1 MKPSIRIEQE
11 IEKILQNP
19 EKQEGKN
26 LLSELVLKGIEKIVQ
41 GVLEKEVDVHLGR
54 DYYERAKEAE
64 FKGYRNGYEPSSIKT
79 AEGKVKIKAPQ
90 VRGTDEPYRSKLLPL
105 LRGRTESLEKMA
117 CEMYVRGLS
126 TRDIDD
132 LFRDNA
138 TGKTLITRSAVSELT
153 EELWKEYED
162 FCKRDLNDFKVVYL
176 FLDAVYES
184 LRIFKTRQE
193 GILVAWAICEDGRK
207 ILLHLALGNKESHE
221 DWKAFLRNLIS
232 RNLQAPVMV
241 TSDGAP
247 GLIKAIEEVFYSSL
261 RQRCLVHKT
270 RNVLSKI
277 PECDVSTVK
286 EDLHAIYYAASL
298 DRAKEEVER
307 FEKKYKKSY
316 PSAVKCMREDLEAC
330 LNFLRCPLRHRK
342 FIRSTNLLERTF
354 GEQKRRTKIIP
365 RFFNEKSCL
374 KLIYS
379 TLILASLKWSKIPMN
394 DLELSKIKNLQ
405 IEIGQKAREK
415 EVKAA

>member
-41 GVLEKEVDVHLGR
+41 SVLEKEVDVHLGR
-54 DYYERAKEAE
+54 GYYERSKEAE
-64 FKGYRNGYEPSSIKT
+64 IKGYRNGYEPSSIKT

-90 VRGTDEPYRSKLLPL
+90 IRGTDEPYHSEFLPL

-132 LFRDNA
+132 LFRDND
-138 TGKTLITRSAVSELT
+138 TGKTLMTRSAVSELT
-153 EELWKEYED
+153 EELWKEYES
-162 FCKRDLNDFKVVYL
+162 FCKRDLSGFKVAYL

-193 GILVAWAICEDGRK
+193 GILVAWAICEDGSK
-207 ILLHLALGNKESHE
+207 VLLHLALGNKESYEH
-221 DWKAFLRNLIS
+221 WKSFLRNLTS
-232 RNLQAPVMV
+232 RNLQTPVMV

-270 RNVLSKI
+270 RNVLSKV
-277 PECDVSTVK
+277 PECEVSAVK
-286 EDLHAIYYAASL
+286 EDLHAIYYAASI
-298 DRAKEEVER
+298 DRAKEEVGK
-307 FEKKYKKSY
+307 FEEKYIKKY

-330 LNFLRCPLRHRK
+330 LNFLHCPLRHRK

-379 TLILASLKWSKIPMN
+379 TLILASLKWSKVPTN
-394 DLELSKIKNLQ
+394 DLELSKITKLRL
-405 IEIGQKAREK
+405 ELRQKVGK
-415 EVKAA
+415 GVKRAA